1 MCCSPSL
8 VRVALLRPAWRQAGG
23 SRRLSGFLPGRAWYG
38 HGVRPLLV
46 LWDVDYTLV
55 ATDGVGKY
63 LYEVVLAEMYG
74 LDLPSPLTS
83 MAGRTDS
90 SIALE
95 VLTAAGVPEPESE
108 LSRFQD
114 LLAARAPELDGML
127 REHGRVLPGAA
138 SAIAALAGPAGRDG
152 GQPVIQS
159 LLTGNIPALARVK
172 LGALGLTEHL
182 DLGIGAYGDVSQV
195 RADLVPVARQNA
207 ARRYGA
213 DFSGTATVLIGDT
226 PNDIEAAATAGA
238 RSVGIAT
245 GSFTMQ
251 QLIDAGAE
259 VVLPDLTDSGL
270 VVSAVLKG
278 DSVGHGTPIG
288 SD

>member
-1 MCCSPSL
+1 MPGLAARWRLASTL
-8 VRVALLRPAWRQAGG
+8 AALGLTH
-23 SRRLSGFLPGRAWYG
+23 SWYR

-55 ATDGVGKY
+55 ATDRVGRY
-63 LYEVVLAEMYG
+63 LYEVVLAELYG
-74 LDLPSPLTS
+74 LDLPSPLRS

-95 VLTAAGVPEPESE
+95 VLSAAGVPEPEGE
-108 LSRFQD
+108 LSRFQA
-114 LLAARAPELDGML
+114 LLASKAPELDGMI

-138 SAIAALAGPAGRDG
+138 AAVAALAALADNDG

-182 DLGIGAYGDVSQV
+182 DLSIGAYGDVSQV

-207 ARRYGA
+207 AWRYGA

-238 RSVGIAT
+238 GSVGVAT

-251 QLIDAGAE
+251 QLRDAGAE
-259 VVLPDLTDSGL
+259 VVLPDLADTAA
-270 VVSAVLKG
+270 VVSAVLKA
-278 DSVGHGTPIG
+278 DSVSRGTPVG
-288 SD
+288 PD

>member
-1 MCCSPSL
+1 MP
-8 VRVALLRPAWRQAGG
+8 
-23 SRRLSGFLPGRAWYG
+23 GFSWYG

-55 ATDGVGKY
+55 ATDGVGRY
-63 LYEVVLAEMYG
+63 LYEVVLAELYG

-90 SIALE
+90 AIAVE
-95 VLTAAGVPEPESE
+95 VLTAAGVPAPEIE
-108 LSRFQD
+108 LSRFHSV
-114 LLAARAPELDGML
+114 LAARAPEVYAMV
-127 REHGRVLPGAA
+127 RETGKALPGAGA
-138 SAIAALAGPAGRDG
+138 AIAAIAAMARPKL
-152 GQPVIQS
+152 VIQS

-182 DLGIGAYGDVSQV
+182 DLSIGAYGDVSQF

-226 PNDIEAAATAGA
+226 PNDIEAAATGGA
-238 RSVGIAT
+238 RSVGVAT

-251 QLIDAGAE
+251 QLIDAGAD
-259 VVLPDLTDSGL
+259 VVLPDLTDTGL
-270 VVSAVLKG
+270 VVGAVLEAG
-278 DSVGHGTPIG
+278 SVERA
-288 SD
+288 

>member
-1 MCCSPSL
+1 M
-8 VRVALLRPAWRQAGG
+8 
-23 SRRLSGFLPGRAWYG
+23 
-38 HGVRPLLV
+38 RPLLV

-55 ATDGVGKY
+55 ATDNVGKY
-63 LYEVVLAEMYG
+63 LYEVVLVELYG

-95 VLTAAGVPEPESE
+95 VLTAAGVPEPEGE

-114 LLAARAPELDGML
+114 LLAARAPAFGRMV

-138 SAIAALAGPAGRDG
+138 AAIAALAGLADRDG

-182 DLGIGAYGDVSQV
+182 DLSVGAYGDVSQF

-207 ARRYGA
+207 ALRYGA
-213 DFSGTATVLIGDT
+213 DFSGAATVLIGDT
-226 PNDIEAAATAGA
+226 PHDIEAAATAGA
-238 RSVGIAT
+238 RSVGVAT

-270 VVSAVLKG
+270 VVSAVLKA
-278 DSVGHGTPIG
+278 DPVGHATPTG
-288 SD
+288 PD

>member
-1 MCCSPSL
+1 
-8 VRVALLRPAWRQAGG
+8 
-23 SRRLSGFLPGRAWYG
+23 
-38 HGVRPLLV
+38 VRPLLV

-55 ATDGVGKY
+55 ATDGVGRY
-63 LYEVVLAEMYG
+63 LYEVVLAELYG
-74 LDLPSPLTS
+74 LDLPSQLTS

-95 VLTAAGVPEPESE
+95 VLMAAGVPEPDAE
-108 LSRFQD
+108 LSRFQE
-114 LLAARAPELDGML
+114 LLAARAPELDGMV

-138 SAIAALAGPAGRDG
+138 AAIAAVAGLAGRDG

-182 DLGIGAYGDVSQV
+182 DLGIGAYGDVSQF
-195 RADLVPVARQNA
+195 RADLVPVARKHA

-213 DFSGTATVLIGDT
+213 DFSGSATVLIGDT

-238 RSVGIAT
+238 RSVGVAT
-245 GSFTMQ
+245 GSFAMQ
-251 QLIDAGAE
+251 QLIDAGAD
-259 VVLPDLTDSGL
+259 VVLADLTDAGL
-270 VVSAVLKG
+270 LVGALYES
-278 DSVGHGTPIG
+278 DSVGLGTPASRDTAPG
-288 SD
+288 LGTPPGLGMAADLGNAGGLGTSAGQARLGEPD

>member
-1 MCCSPSL
+1 
-8 VRVALLRPAWRQAGG
+8 
-23 SRRLSGFLPGRAWYG
+23 
-38 HGVRPLLV
+38 VRPLLV

-55 ATDGVGKY
+55 ATDGVGRY
-63 LYEVVLAEMYG
+63 LYEVVLAELYG
-74 LDLPSPLTS
+74 LDLPGQLAS

-95 VLTAAGVPEPESE
+95 VLTAAGVQEPEGE

-114 LLAARAPELDGML
+114 LLAFRAPELDDML
-127 REHGRVLPGAA
+127 REQGRVLPGAA
-138 SAIAALAGPAGRDG
+138 EAIAALAGLASIG

-172 LGALGLTEHL
+172 LGALGLIEHL
-182 DLGIGAYGDVSQV
+182 DLGIGAYGDVSQF

-213 DFSGTATVLIGDT
+213 DFSGSATILIGDT
-226 PNDIEAAATAGA
+226 PNDIEAAATTGA
-238 RSVGIAT
+238 RSIGVAT

-251 QLIDAGAE
+251 QLTDAGAE
-259 VVLPDLTDSGL
+259 VVLPDLSDSAL
-270 VVSAVLKG
+270 VVSAVLRA
-278 DSVGHGTPIG
+278 DSVRDGTPIG
-288 SD
+288 PG

>member
-1 MCCSPSL
+1 VSFSH
-8 VRVALLRPAWRQAGG
+8 
-23 SRRLSGFLPGRAWYG
+23 SWYG

-55 ATDGVGKY
+55 ATDRVGKY
-63 LYEVVLAEMYG
+63 LYEVVLAELYG
-74 LDLPSPLTS
+74 LDLPSPLRS

-95 VLTAAGVPEPESE
+95 VLTAAGVPQPEGE
-108 LSRFQD
+108 LSRFQNRLAAKAPD
-114 LLAARAPELDGML
+114 LLGML

-138 SAIAALAGPAGRDG
+138 AAIAALAGLADQDC

-159 LLTGNIPALARVK
+159 LLTGNIPALAKVK

-182 DLGIGAYGDVSQV
+182 DLSIGAYGDVSQV

-207 ARRYGA
+207 AWRYGA

-238 RSVGIAT
+238 GSVGVAT

-251 QLIDAGAE
+251 QLMDAGAE
-259 VVLPDLTDSGL
+259 VVLPDLTDTAA
-270 VVSAVLKG
+270 VISAVLKS
-278 DSVGHGTPIG
+278 DSGERG
-288 SD
+288 

>member
-1 MCCSPSL
+1 M
-8 VRVALLRPAWRQAGG
+8 
-23 SRRLSGFLPGRAWYG
+23 
-38 HGVRPLLV
+38 RPLLV

-55 ATDGVGKY
+55 ATNGVGKY
-63 LYEVVLAEMYG
+63 LYEIVLAELYG
-74 LDLPSPLTS
+74 LDLPSQLTS

-90 SIALE
+90 SIGLE
-95 VLTAAGVPEPESE
+95 VLSAAGVPDPEGE

-114 LLAARAPELDGML
+114 LLTARAPELDGMV
-127 REHGRVLPGAA
+127 RKHGRVLPGAA
-138 SAIAALAGPAGRDG
+138 EAIAALAGLASDDG

-182 DLGIGAYGDVSQV
+182 DLSIGAYGDVSYV

-207 ARRYGA
+207 AWRYGA

-238 RSVGIAT
+238 GSVGVAT

-259 VVLPDLTDSGL
+259 VVLHDLTDTDA
-270 VVSAVLKG
+270 VVSAVLKA
-278 DSVGHGTPIG
+278 DSLGHGAPTG
-288 SD
+288 QD